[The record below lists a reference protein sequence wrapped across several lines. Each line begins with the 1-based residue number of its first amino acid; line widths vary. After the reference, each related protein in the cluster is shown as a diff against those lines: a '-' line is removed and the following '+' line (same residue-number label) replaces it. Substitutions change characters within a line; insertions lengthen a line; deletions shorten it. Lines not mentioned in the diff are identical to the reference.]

1 MIRRFLRVPRSPL
14 PRWAAAILVAF
25 AMTATVIGLRV
36 AGLLEPLELAVY
48 DAFVRTRPTA
58 GASSVDPRILVVT
71 ITERDIQEQGAWPL
85 PDGVLARTLEALIA
99 LGPRAIGLDIYRDV
113 PVGPGSAELDR
124 LLRREPRVVAVAKFA
139 EGSSAGVGPP
149 AALKGTPQVGFND
162 IVVDR
167 GGIVRRALLFLDD
180 GETVMYSFPLRLA
193 LLHLQP
199 TGRGLG
205 PDPTDETIV
214 RLGRVAIRPL
224 GPNDGPYV
232 RMDAA
237 GYQFLADFRGGPHL
251 FERVELRAV
260 LRGEVPA
267 AMARDRVVLIGVTAE
282 SVRDDFY
289 TPLSAGLGA
298 KQHVPGVEVHAHFV
312 GQLLR
317 IALEDERPVGSPPA
331 WIEWLWIGLWAA
343 LGALLGA
350 RTLKPWH
357 VSVAVGVGLAAVAGT
372 AYLMLLGRWW
382 WPAVPP
388 GLAWIG
394 ATGAA
399 IAYQSYREHAERG
412 ILMRLFSQHVSKEV
426 AEAIW
431 HDRELFAE
439 GGRPR
444 SRSLVVTA
452 LFTDLSGFTAVSE
465 RFSPEELMEWLNEYM
480 DVMAQ
485 EISRHDGVIRQYA
498 GDSIVALFGVP
509 VPRRSDEEITRDAVN
524 AVRCSLAMERR
535 LLELNL
541 RWRAADRPLTGMR
554 VGIVTGGAV
563 SGTLGSKDRWE
574 YVVVGDTLN
583 TASRL
588 ESFDKDVHP
597 PDPLARPCRIL
608 IAASTFDR
616 VADVFRLEWVAEA
629 RLKGKQQLV
638 AIYRV
643 LGERGLEPAAGLAES
658 AVGSRSSMSG
668 GRAATSVASHEEAR
682 P

>member
-1 MIRRFLRVPRSPL
+1 MIGRLFRL
-14 PRWAAAILVAF
+14 PRTALPPWLVATLVALALAVF
-25 AMTATVIGLRV
+25 VIGLRV
-36 AGLLEPLELAVY
+36 ARVLEALELAVY
-48 DAFVRTRPTA
+48 DAFARAKVAAAAPA
-58 GASSVDPRILVVT
+58 PDPRILVVT

-85 PDGVLARTLEALIA
+85 PDGVLARTIGGLIA
-99 LGPRAIGLDIYRDV
+99 LGPRAVGLDIYRDV

-124 LLRREPRVVAVAKFA
+124 LLRREPRIVAVTKFA

-149 AALKGTPQVGFND
+149 AALKGTAQVGFND
-162 IVVDR
+162 IVVDP

-193 LLHLQP
+193 LLYLQP

-205 PDPTDETIV
+205 PDPADETIV
-214 RLGRVAIRPL
+214 RLGRTAIQPL
-224 GPNDGPYV
+224 GSNDGPYV
-232 RMDAA
+232 RVDAA
-237 GYQFLADFRGGPHL
+237 GYQFLADFRGGPRP
-251 FERVELRAV
+251 FERVELGAV

-267 AMARDRVVLIGVTAE
+267 AAVRDRVVLIGVTAE

-298 KQHVPGVEVHAHFV
+298 KQHVPGVEVHAQFAA
-312 GQLLR
+312 QLLR
-317 IALEDERPVGSPPA
+317 IALDDERPVGSLPD
-331 WIEWLWIGLWAA
+331 WMEWLWICLWSG

-350 RTLKPWH
+350 RTLRPWRL
-357 VSVAVGVGLAAVAGT
+357 SLAVILGLAAVAGA

-382 WPAVPP
+382 WPVVPP
-388 GLAWIG
+388 GLVWIG
-394 ATGAA
+394 ATGAV

-431 HDRELFAE
+431 HEREQFAH

-444 SRSLVVTA
+444 PRSLVVTA
-452 LFTDLSGFTAVSE
+452 LFTDLTGFTTVSE
-465 RFSPEELMEWLNEYM
+465 RFTPEALMDWLNEYM

-485 EISRHDGVIRQYA
+485 EISRHNGVIRQYA

-509 VPRRSDEEITRDAVN
+509 VPRRGEAEITNDAVN
-524 AVRCSLAMERR
+524 AVRCALAMERR
-535 LLELNL
+535 LLELNR
-541 RWRAADRPLTGMR
+541 RWQAAERPVTGMR
-554 VGIVTGGAV
+554 IGIVTGGAV
-563 SGTLGSKDRWE
+563 SGTLGSRDRWE

-597 PDPLARPCRIL
+597 PDPLTRPCRIL

-616 VADVFRLEWVAEA
+616 VADLFEMQWVSEA

-638 AIYRV
+638 GIYRV
-643 LGERGLEPAAGLAES
+643 LGEREPQPDARLTEP
-658 AVGSRSSMSG
+658 AVGSRQ
-668 GRAATSVASHEEAR
+668 A
-682 P
+682 